1 MTSDQQ
7 EPLRVEMRTSEGGH
21 PKICVEK
28 TTDTT
33 SPNQDIKLFK
43 KFSMKESV
51 LFAEGAEKYSSLEQ
65 VEEEEE
71 EENYADVVT
80 YMTVVPISSSK
91 LNQDFEAMKQ
101 EILSV
106 IAAERKARTE
116 LSKQVDELANELNI
130 VKMERELDAER
141 IGTLESNLLRCES
154 QLHQKRSWHLVNVAP
169 PVIQPVQTI
178 LPPVMLSPPRPIQIS
193 PPTSIP
199 LPEVIQASDTLDQHH
214 PSNTTPSRS
223 TPDENKDDDNNDD
236 DNDDN
241 EHCWSGSDWLAGFA
255 VRARLRV
262 LDIPIIENDTDVGIS
277 GVAWNPNNDTK
288 LAANFRGDDVFV
300 FNVSPSAHKLSSPLR
315 FRGRD
320 NIATCA
326 KEVRWL
332 FGGTC
337 LATGGDDGCLYI
349 WRASDAAPLIKVRAD
364 RNVVNSLAPHP
375 NLPLL
380 VTSGIDSEIKLF
392 EATAPAVS
400 LSTHAGFNKSG
411 ISQDAA
417 NAPLSPIARQC
428 STVPLV
434 TPEACPLFA
443 DRQAVDSDSSR
454 SVCDS
459 EDDSLDPGD
468 WERRLS
474 ERPPSITAAHARSIL
489 SKATS
494 LREHAD
500 SYARRG
506 AHTAA
511 ARSYDAALALTRFS
525 PPSLSTAAERASL
538 RNSCDIAAARQHIIE
553 HEYDAALRLLRKIQT
568 RSEGLLPYLSPDF
581 YRLYA
586 LVTPTLDATT
596 TIPSETDSNHVEEI
610 PALIQP
616 LPTLEEVD
624 HMITNCAE
632 GPFASSA
639 AC

>member
-1 MTSDQQ
+1 VSGSDD
-7 EPLRVEMRTSEGGH
+7 RTVGLWSL
-21 PKICVEK
+21 EK
-28 TTDTT
+28 SYFAGEAEVRAVTVHSHNIFDACF
-33 SPNQDIKLFK
+33 SPNQASIVATCGADGRVGLVDAGRPGGPGPPQIIYGRQNYSPFYSGAIASKMSFISPECFLVAFYDGKLRALDVRQAPTQNSACVALDLQGNGCCSVEVRPSQPYVFALGTDDSAIRICDLRTANSK
-43 KFSMKESV
+43 DRSVQSSWQKEDNNS
-51 LFAEGAEKYSSLEQ
+51 EDSSDAMSFYQDDDSNHDE
-65 VEEEEE
+65 
-71 EENYADVVT
+71 
-80 YMTVVPISSSK
+80 SSSSMSCSCA
-91 LNQDFEAMKQ
+91 D
-101 EILSV
+101 
-106 IAAERKARTE
+106 
-116 LSKQVDELANELNI
+116 
-130 VKMERELDAER
+130 
-141 IGTLESNLLRCES
+141 
-154 QLHQKRSWHLVNVAP
+154 
-169 PVIQPVQTI
+169 
-178 LPPVMLSPPRPIQIS
+178 
-193 PPTSIP
+193 
-199 LPEVIQASDTLDQHH
+199 
-214 PSNTTPSRS
+214 
-223 TPDENKDDDNNDD
+223 DDDNNDD

>member
-236 DNDDN
+236 DSDFSAEAKPSTGVDDY
-241 EHCWSGSDWLAGFA
+241 
-255 VRARLRV
+255 
-262 LDIPIIENDTDVGIS
+262 
-277 GVAWNPNNDTK
+277 
-288 LAANFRGDDVFV
+288 
-300 FNVSPSAHKLSSPLR
+300 LSR
-315 FRGRD
+315 FRRRISSQGSLTPR
-320 NIATCA
+320 TSS
-326 KEVRWL
+326 VR
-332 FGGTC
+332 
-337 LATGGDDGCLYI
+337 Y
-349 WRASDAAPLIKVRAD
+349 
-364 RNVVNSLAPHP
+364 
-375 NLPLL
+375 
-380 VTSGIDSEIKLF
+380 
-392 EATAPAVS
+392 
-400 LSTHAGFNKSG
+400 
-411 ISQDAA
+411 
-417 NAPLSPIARQC
+417 
-428 STVPLV
+428 
-434 TPEACPLFA
+434 
-443 DRQAVDSDSSR
+443 SS
-454 SVCDS
+454 S
-459 EDDSLDPGD
+459 EDD
-468 WERRLS
+468 
-474 ERPPSITAAHARSIL
+474 
-489 SKATS
+489 
-494 LREHAD
+494 
-500 SYARRG
+500 
-506 AHTAA
+506 
-511 ARSYDAALALTRFS
+511 
-525 PPSLSTAAERASL
+525 
-538 RNSCDIAAARQHIIE
+538 
-553 HEYDAALRLLRKIQT
+553 
-568 RSEGLLPYLSPDF
+568 
-581 YRLYA
+581 
-586 LVTPTLDATT
+586 
-596 TIPSETDSNHVEEI
+596 EE
-610 PALIQP
+610 
-616 LPTLEEVD
+616 D
-624 HMITNCAE
+624 
-632 GPFASSA
+632 GS
-639 AC
+639 